1 MTLPSQQTEMRLLFY
16 RCRIGRS
23 DLDRIFGVA
32 SESIPAASVEF
43 STQMASTRYR
53 QQTLAD
59 LVDAIQIANP
69 APISTAWGNLRLEAS
84 DDSLRRQVAVLIE
97 EDRVSVELS
106 GGDATWVYGQ
116 AARLREILGD
126 LGGSEDSR
134 PSGMKG
140 AIAKG
145 AVVAIF
151 LFGYWIQIART
162 PRSEIKLLDMPLAVI
177 ASVVAISVVCNSLV
191 QNWMDRAVLDV
202 VDEVRRGFWW
212 TRLTAALKVSVATAA
227 AGVVAA
233 LAAIVSALPDH

>member
-32 SESIPAASVEF
+32 SESIPVESVEF

-53 QQTLAD
+53 QPTLAG
-59 LVDAIQIANP
+59 LIDAIQIANP

-84 DDSLRRQVAVLIE
+84 VDSLQRRVVVLIE

-116 AARLREILGD
+116 AARLREILGA

-134 PSGMKG
+134 PGGMKG

-145 AVVAIF
+145 SVMAVVLVA
-151 LFGYWIQIART
+151 YWIQIART
-162 PRSEIKLLDMPLAVI
+162 PRSEIALLDMPIAVI
-177 ASVVAISVVCNSLV
+177 ASVLVISVASNSLV
-191 QNWMDRAVLDV
+191 QNWVDRAALDV
-202 VDEVRRGFWW
+202 VDEVQRGFWW
-212 TRLTAALKVSVATAA
+212 TRLTAPLKVSVATAV